1 MQKLKFIAKAHFRS
15 YNSLNNIFLVFYN
28 FEFYQ
33 KSLLLDSQI
42 SHEKYCIDKRI

>member
-1 MQKLKFIAKAHFRS
+1 MKAHYRC

-28 FEFYQ
+28 IEFYQ
-33 KSLLLDSQI
+33 KTLLPDSQI